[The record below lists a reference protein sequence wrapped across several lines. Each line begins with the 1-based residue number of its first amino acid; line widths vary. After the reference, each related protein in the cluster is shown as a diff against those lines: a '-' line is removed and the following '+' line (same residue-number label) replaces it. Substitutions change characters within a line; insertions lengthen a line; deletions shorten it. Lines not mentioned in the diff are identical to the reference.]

1 MPESWA
7 AAKKPEHPHP
17 YEYPERDG
25 AGNHF
30 TKLPPGEK
38 EMGPGIISSKEI
50 IRFLHYGLHE
60 PAVKMAEDSHVGEI
74 RGSDSLKHSMKNKE
88 ALGAC

>member
-1 MPESWA
+1 V
-7 AAKKPEHPHP
+7 
-17 YEYPERDG
+17 
-25 AGNHF
+25 GNHF
-30 TKLPPGEK
+30 TRLPQGKK
-38 EMGPGIISSKEI
+38 EMGQDVISRKEI

-60 PAVKMAEDSHVGEI
+60 PAAKMDKDSHVGEI